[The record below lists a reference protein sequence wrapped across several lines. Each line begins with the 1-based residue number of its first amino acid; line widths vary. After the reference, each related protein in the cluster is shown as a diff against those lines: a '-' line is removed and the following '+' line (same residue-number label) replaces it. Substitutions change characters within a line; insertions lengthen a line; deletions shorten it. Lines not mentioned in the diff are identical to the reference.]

1 MQNKTYYWFSGD
13 NINMTLCFQ
22 KLYIHLLKV
31 YILSQAI
38 WREQILSP
46 HKSQYYFCYAY
57 FSSWRKLQ
65 IAPDYQKMLHHA
77 GFDSVRDKFE
87 NLFRKQV
94 LYPCPTFMARLF
106 LPSLPKRWAATIL
119 CAVWCICS
127 QGGFK
132 QSHG

>member
-1 MQNKTYYWFSGD
+1 
-13 NINMTLCFQ
+13 MTLCFH

-65 IAPDYQKMLHHA
+65 IAPDYQKTLHHA

-94 LYPCPTFMARLF
+94 LYHCPTFTARLF
-106 LPSLPKRWAATIL
+106 LPSFLSCQNAEQPQFCAPLDALAAREALSSRTVNL
-119 CAVWCICS
+119 
-127 QGGFK
+127 
-132 QSHG
+132 